1 MTSSISKYFRPD
13 GYDSSFKGKGPTIN
27 NKKKKDEEESKPVT
41 SVTPKKNNEEESKR
55 VTSVTPKKN
64 NESPGAETTD
74 KKTKAQKFLNNYKT
88 EKRGHAGIDLQDIRK
103 LREGPKGSEGGLS
116 DKRISKWAK
125 KQEEGGKKIG
135 GIAKVEL
142 GLSGLEATDN
152 IKDFKATA
160 INPRKNSEESD
171 KLGRGHIKFLLEA
184 ENEDGSRKY
193 KKKDVFA
200 LAQERGAKGGNA
212 QKWMDNFAGKLKKRD
227 TKSNAESE
235 PAQGSTGDKI
245 TTKIGG
251 DVNSPKTT
259 VKVDES
265 QKFVKSGN
273 MKVANSGDFN
283 SFYHAGIWNI
293 KGGKGGSLGNLV
305 SDLITS
311 ERIKSA
317 SGANKGYGAKI
328 ANAALA
334 ANDKRQE
341 ESGKMSKL
349 DDSINAGINYFENM
363 DTMTNEDL
371 WGNPNDPVKKW
382 VQPKDTPQREP
393 EAWKLDKPKHF
404 SV

>member
-1 MTSSISKYFRPD
+1 MTNSISKYFRPD
-13 GYDSSFKGKGPTIN
+13 GYDSSFKGKGPTIS
-27 NKKKKDEEESKPVT
+27 NKKKKDEEES
-41 SVTPKKNNEEESKR
+41 TP

-74 KKTKAQKFLNNYKT
+74 KKTKAQKFLSNYKT
-88 EKRGHAGIDLQDIRK
+88 EKRGHAGIDLKDIRK

-193 KKKDVFA
+193 KKKDVLA
-200 LAQERGAKGGNA
+200 LAQERGAKGGLA
-212 QKWMDNFAGKLKKRD
+212 QKWMDNFAGKLKKRN
-227 TKSNAESE
+227 TKSNAESN
-235 PAQGSTGDKI
+235 PAQGSTGGKT
-245 TTKIGG
+245 TTKVGG
-251 DVNSPKTT
+251 DVKYNSPTT
-259 VKVDES
+259 TNSHNTDIGDIEVDSSTNFE
-265 QKFVKSGN
+265 KSGN
-273 MKVANSGDFN
+273 LDAVVSGDFVN
-283 SFYHAGIWNI
+283 IHHAGITNI
-293 KGGKGGSLGNLV
+293 KGGKGGSIGNIMSNIL
-305 SDLITS
+305 TS
-311 ERIKSA
+311 KRLKDVT
-317 SGANKGYGAKI
+317 GANQGYGARI
-328 ANAALA
+328 VNAALA
-334 ANDKRQE
+334 ADKKRRD
-341 ESGKMSKL
+341 ESGEEAKL

-363 DTMTNEDL
+363 DTMVNEDL

-382 VQPKDTPQREP
+382 VQPKDTPKREP
-393 EAWKLDKPKHF
+393 EAWKLPKKEW